1 MLPSIKESLNNNIP
15 CLLCENE
22 RWMHLQYDEV
32 YSSQR
37 QCKYNA
43 SVANKLNHV
52 DENNYTEAYMKM
64 LYIQEDIETD

>member
-1 MLPSIKESLNNNIP
+1 
-15 CLLCENE
+15 
-22 RWMHLQYDEV
+22 MHLQYDKV

-64 LYIQEDIETD
+64 LYIQENIETD